1 MVINMSKSVVEIQQ
15 AFKQL
20 RLAETA
26 EGLPSLLRKAEQSS
40 WTYLEFLEQLTSME
54 IQKREEK
61 SIEKRLKWA
70 RFPMHK
76 SLQDFKIE
84 EQQALT
90 ARQLSQLKELSWLEQ
105 AFNLILLGPPGAGK
119 TMLAIGLG
127 MEAIQK
133 GFQVYFVTMG
143 ELIHL
148 LKTEEFTHKSQVQ
161 LKRLKASDL
170 VIIDDIMY
178 MAMDVREA
186 NLFFQLVNQLYE
198 QSSIIL
204 TSNRSPEEWTEL
216 VGNESIMT
224 AILDRLLHR
233 MGVIHMNNDSHRIK
247 YQQRIF

>member
-204 TSNRSPEEWTEL
+204 TSNRSREEWTEL
-216 VGNESIMT
+216 VGNKGIMT

-233 MGVIHMNNDSHRIK
+233 MEVIHMNNDSHRIK

>member
-1 MVINMSKSVVEIQQ
+1 MSKSVVEIQQ

-90 ARQLSQLKELSWLEQ
+90 ARQLSQLKELSWLEKPS
-105 AFNLILLGPPGAGK
+105 I
-119 TMLAIGLG
+119 
-127 MEAIQK
+127 
-133 GFQVYFVTMG
+133 
-143 ELIHL
+143 
-148 LKTEEFTHKSQVQ
+148 
-161 LKRLKASDL
+161 
-170 VIIDDIMY
+170 
-178 MAMDVREA
+178 
-186 NLFFQLVNQLYE
+186 
-198 QSSIIL
+198 SS
-204 TSNRSPEEWTEL
+204 
-216 VGNESIMT
+216 
-224 AILDRLLHR
+224 
-233 MGVIHMNNDSHRIK
+233 
-247 YQQRIF
+247 F